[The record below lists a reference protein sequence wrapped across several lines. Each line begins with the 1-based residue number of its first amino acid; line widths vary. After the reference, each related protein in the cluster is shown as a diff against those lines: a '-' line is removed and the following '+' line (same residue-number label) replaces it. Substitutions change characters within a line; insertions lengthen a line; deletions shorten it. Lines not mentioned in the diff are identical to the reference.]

1 MKRKGEQMNKR
12 KKEREG
18 RGTHAR
24 LGRRKK
30 EKREENGGS
39 DPPLIMILHKLLSH
53 MYVFFPLI

>member
-1 MKRKGEQMNKR
+1 MNKR

-30 EKREENGGS
+30 EKREKRMGAPT
-39 DPPLIMILHKLLSH
+39 PPD
-53 MYVFFPLI
+53 YDFA